1 MHSIILP
8 TLSQYTAFS
17 FSGSRHGSA
26 AARVFLPAFAAMFST
41 ASVRVGC
48 ASGVDA
54 LVRDAFPSAGVFRA
68 GLGRGALVARSV
80 RLVRASGAD
89 GGLLIAF
96 PALDTPPRG
105 CRVGQSFCGG
115 GSGTWGSVA
124 LALGLGYPVLVWC
137 ASVVY
142 SPTPPLPGLSLL
154 YSSPRGVGSDAC
166 GSWWYSAG
174 SGSVVQPSL
183 F

>member
-1 MHSIILP
+1 MHSNILP

-17 FSGSRHGSA
+17 FSGSRYGSRA
-26 AARVFLPAFAAMFST
+26 ASIFIPAFAAMFST

-68 GLGRGALVARSV
+68 GPRRWELAARSA
-80 RLVRASGAD
+80 RLVRASGSA

-96 PALDTPPRG
+96 PSSYIVPSG
-105 CRVGQSFCGG
+105 CIVGRSFRGG

-124 LALGLGYPVLVWC
+124 LALGLGYPVIVWC
-137 ASVVY
+137 PSLTAS
-142 SPTPPLPGLSLL
+142 PPLPGLSRLW
-154 YSSPRGVGSDAC
+154 SSPPGFPVQ

-174 SGSVVQPSL
+174 SVSSAAPTL
-183 F
+183 FG